1 LWNKVGKLFNMNIN
15 IDNLEEVKELLEY
28 ALEAR
33 NMSAVEDALA
43 ILKEELGYDP
53 DLSDDEKTEE

>member
-1 LWNKVGKLFNMNIN
+1 LWDKVGKLFNMNIN

-33 NMSAVEDALA
+33 NMSSVEDALA

>member
-1 LWNKVGKLFNMNIN
+1 MNIN

-33 NMSAVEDALA
+33 NMSSVEDALA